1 MQVILKNVDSSF
13 LPILESFKS
22 IMPNLQIEKSEGW
35 EDERTQ
41 DQIRVELETA
51 VNDYKSGDISKFQGF
66 DEAKKHG
73 EDTLRRLGA
82 DV

>member
-22 IMPNLQIEKSEGW
+22 IMPNLQIEKIKEW
-35 EDERTQ
+35 DDKRTPE
-41 DQIRVELETA
+41 QISLELETA

-73 EDTLRRLGA
+73 ENTLKRLGA